1 MRHPMSSSL
10 PRRFVAGFTF
20 LIIASTT
27 ACATSSTRGV
37 DAARVAAPVSSS
49 DVATEITIDSSTL
62 EVESVEKPG
71 TWVSTSLIYQGSP
84 ARMTLM
90 ITATGSS
97 ELEISVTLPDST
109 VLGATTTQLSPGTNS
124 VTVALNTDQAAWPSD
139 PSQDHLNVTMESL
152 IAVIPE
158 QAREIPATIAPRP
171 VIFVHGMWQDAT
183 WWDSY
188 TKPRGFL
195 ATTNPAW
202 KGFAVD
208 TLNTGSALKPLA
220 SVNTVQ
226 QNADLTWEYISERM
240 RETNAHQVD
249 VVAHSL
255 GGIITRRLLHD
266 PVNGQM
272 AQDAIHT
279 LVLLGVPN
287 GGSPCSDTIPVPANR
302 ELTFDAL
309 TKFNETNPGY
319 PGVHSVSLYSDH
331 WSTTC
336 FKPESGD
343 SMVPAWSALDQPTSI
358 TQEITPGISHPNMTS
373 DPRLYRDYVEPL
385 LQNPPS

>member
-1 MRHPMSSSL
+1 MRHPLSDTL
-10 PRRFVAGFTF
+10 LRHFVVGVAF
-20 LIIASTT
+20 LLIVSTT
-27 ACATSSTRGV
+27 GCATLSTRGA
-37 DAARVAAPVSSS
+37 DATRVAAPVSSS

-62 EVESVEKPG
+62 EAESVEKPD
-71 TWVSTSLIYQGSP
+71 TWVPTSLIYQGSP
-84 ARMTLM
+84 ARITLM
-90 ITATGSS
+90 ITATGSG
-97 ELEISVTLPDST
+97 ELEISATLPDST
-109 VLGATTTQLSPGTNS
+109 VIGTTTAELSPGTTS
-124 VTVALNTDQAAWPSD
+124 VTVPLNTDQAAWPSN
-139 PSQDHLNVTMESL
+139 PNQDYLNVTFESL
-152 IAVIPE
+152 AAVIPK

-183 WWDSY
+183 WWDPY
-188 TKPRGFL
+188 TKSSGFL

-240 RETNAHQVD
+240 RETNAHEVD

-266 PVNGQM
+266 PVNGQE

-279 LVLLGVPN
+279 VVLLGVPN

-319 PGVHSVSLYSDH
+319 PGVQSASLYSDH

-336 FKPESGD
+336 FKPDSGD
-343 SMVPAWSALDQPTSI
+343 SMVPSWSAIAQPT
-358 TQEITPGISHPNMTS
+358 TTAQQITPGVSHPNMTG
-373 DPRLYRDYVEPL
+373 DRRLYREYVQPL

>member
-1 MRHPMSSSL
+1 MRHPLSDTWL
-10 PRRFVAGFTF
+10 RHFVVGVAF
-20 LIIASTT
+20 LLIVSTT
-27 ACATSSTRGV
+27 GCATLSTRGA
-37 DAARVAAPVSSS
+37 DAARVAAPVSSP

-62 EVESVEKPG
+62 EAESVEKPG
-71 TWVSTSLIYQGSP
+71 TWVPTSLIYQGSP
-84 ARMTLM
+84 ARVTLT
-90 ITATGSS
+90 ITATEVS
-97 ELEISVTLPDST
+97 ELEVSVTLPDST
-109 VLGATTTQLSPGTNS
+109 VIGTTTTELSPGTNS
-124 VTVALNTDQAAWPSD
+124 VTVALNTDQVAWPSN
-139 PSQDHLNVTMESL
+139 PRQDLLNVTIESS
-152 IAVIPE
+152 IAVTPK

-171 VIFVHGMWQDAT
+171 VIFVHGMWQDAS
-183 WWDSY
+183 WWDPY
-188 TKPRGFL
+188 TKPSGFL

-226 QNADLTWEYISERM
+226 QNADLTWDYISSRM

-255 GGIITRRLLHD
+255 GGVITRRLLHD

-287 GGSPCSDTIPVPANR
+287 GGSPCSDTLAVPANR
-302 ELTFDAL
+302 ELTIDAMAE
-309 TKFNETNPGY
+309 FNETNPGY
-319 PGVHSVSLYSDH
+319 PGVHSAALYSDH

-336 FKPESGD
+336 FNPDSGD
-343 SMVPAWSALDQPTSI
+343 SLVPTWSALAQPT
-358 TQEITPGISHPNMTS
+358 TTAKQITPGVSHPNMTS
-373 DPRLYRDYVEPL
+373 DPRLYREYVQPL